1 MSSRRKSTTPCMV
14 PPRETVDSDQEME
27 DVTEAAE
34 SEEANGM
41 VATVS
46 SEACGMSEERGE
58 EADVRQVSDH
68 YMDLNMAEG
77 GYECKYCSFQTSELN
92 LFTMHVDT
100 EHPDVVINTS
110 YVCME
115 CDYHTK
121 SYDTLLTHNA
131 RLHPGEDNFTRTM
144 VKRNNETVFQQ
155 TVNDLTF
162 DGSFI
167 KVEDVEAEETSRKG
181 IALSKT
187 PIMRIKSRPDP
198 KKFAALHKMAADD
211 VIKVE
216 SDEDDENKEPPTLS
230 PAPMTPAAVTPRL
243 IPVSTAMQV
252 QALSQSIVVNSPN
265 VLQIKGSGGGGGAVL
280 PPGTLAQV
288 LSALQNQHNSAQ
300 TQTQLLI
307 PISSIPTYNTAMD
320 NNVLLVSAYN
330 RFPYPSVSEIMGLSS
345 QTKFSEEQIKVWF
358 SAQRLKHG
366 VSWTPEEVE
375 EARRKKFN
383 GTVQTVPQ
391 TITVIP
397 ANLAAATNGLQ
408 SIFQTCQI
416 VGQPG
421 LVLTQV
427 SGNGGTMP
435 VASPITLTVAG
446 VPGNQ
451 PKAAEPSTSESKT
464 EMSASSSGAL
474 LGLDGATK
482 PKKSKEQLA
491 ELKASYGRRQFA
503 TEAEI
508 SRLMQVTKL
517 SKRAIKKWFSDTR
530 YNQRNSKDHH
540 GVLLSESPSSRVA
553 SGGGRGGRNNSGSF
567 NDTSNNNNNATTT
580 TTTAATTTTATTTT
594 IVIDSSDDAS
604 ECSPTSANTPGS
616 SGSTSDP
623 RVKFRHAFPDF
634 TPQKFKE
641 KTPEQ
646 LLNLEASFQKSD
658 TPSDEELSR
667 LRAETKLTRREVDAW
682 FTERRKMSKDGDA
695 EGDGEKAKPTGAA
708 PSSSAQERQ
717 TTPPASRKTM
727 KKTPEQLH
735 ILKKA
740 FVRTQWPTGE
750 EYDQMAEES
759 GLPRTYIVNWFG
771 DTRYACKN
779 SNLKW
784 YYLYQSGKVDEALN
798 GGAKKKPRKRF
809 RGWSRR
815 TRRPYPCKRS
825 PQSVTAIK
833 VKSGKSFL
841 KDYYLK
847 HRALSE
853 KDLDDLVAKSS
864 MSYEQVRDWFS
875 ETGRRA
881 EEGKEPFSE
890 EEAEAEGEGED
901 EEEEEEEGE
910 EEEEEAAAGAEH
922 ADSEEEMEVK
932 EQGEEASDEDCNDM
946 VEEEEEEDAEE
957 EEEMVEKE
965 EEEEEMV
972 EKEEEEEEM
981 VEKEEEEVLE
991 KEEEEVVDKEEEDHE
1006 TIQED
1011 SQGVSQS
1018 QPQAEEQT

>member
-1 MSSRRKSTTPCMV
+1 MASRRKSTVPCMV
-14 PPRETVDSDQEME
+14 PPRDAIDSDQEME
-27 DVTEAAE
+27 DVADADGDPED
-34 SEEANGM
+34 SNGA
-41 VATVS
+41 ATVS
-46 SEACGMSEERGE
+46 SEERGE
-58 EADVRQVSDH
+58 EAAASEH
-68 YMDLNMAEG
+68 YLDINMAEG
-77 GYECKYCSFQTSELN
+77 GYECKYCSFQTSDLN

-100 EHPDVVINTS
+100 EHPDVVTNTS

-121 SYDTLLTHNA
+121 SYDTLLAHNA

-144 VKRNNETVFQQ
+144 VKRNNETIFQQ

-162 DGSFI
+162 DGSFV
-167 KVEDVEAEETSRKG
+167 KLEDDEAEETSRRG

-187 PIMRIKSRPDP
+187 PIMRIKSRPEP
-198 KKFAALHKMAADD
+198 KKFTAAHKMIVDD

-216 SDEDDENKEPPTLS
+216 SEDEDDENKEPPALS
-230 PAPMTPAAVTPRL
+230 PAPITPAAPRL
-243 IPVSTAMQV
+243 IPVSAPVQV
-252 QALSQSIVVNSPN
+252 QAVPQSIVVNSPN
-265 VLQIKGSGGGGGAVL
+265 VLQIKGGSGGSVL

-288 LSALQNQHNSAQ
+288 LSVLQNQQNN

-397 ANLAAATNGLQ
+397 ANIAAATNGLQ

-427 SGNGGTMP
+427 AGNGSTVP

-464 EMSASSSGAL
+464 ELSASSSL
-474 LGLDGATK
+474 SLDATAGK

-540 GVLLSESPSSRVA
+540 SLLLTDPASSRP
-553 SGGGRGGRNNSGSF
+553 SGGGRSGRNSSGSL
-567 NDTSNNNNNATTT
+567 NDVSDSSA
-580 TTTAATTTTATTTT
+580 TAAT

-604 ECSPTSANTPGS
+604 DSSPTSANMPGS
-616 SGSTSDP
+616 SSDP

-646 LLNLEASFQKSD
+646 LLVLEASFQKSD

-682 FTERRKMSKDGDA
+682 FTERRKMTLTPQGRDS
-695 EGDGEKAKPTGAA
+695 DGEGNAEAEKPA
-708 PSSSAQERQ
+708 PSSQEP
-717 TTPPASRKTM
+717 TPPAGRKVM

-735 ILKKA
+735 VLKKA
-740 FVRTQWPTGE
+740 FVRTQWPTPE

-798 GGAKKKPRKRF
+798 GGTKIQKKSRKRF

-815 TRRPYPCKRS
+815 TRRPNPCKRS
-825 PQSVTAIK
+825 PQEGASTIK
-833 VKSGKSFL
+833 VKSGKAFL

-853 KDLDDLVAKSS
+853 KDLDDLVTKSN
-864 MSYEQVRDWFS
+864 MSYEAVRDWFS
-875 ETGRRA
+875 ETARRV
-881 EEGKEPFSE
+881 EEGKEPFSDE
-890 EEAEAEGEGED
+890 EPEAEAEEV
-901 EEEEEEEGE
+901 EEEDE
-910 EEEEEAAAGAEH
+910 EEEEEAAAGAEEQV
-922 ADSEEEMEVK
+922 DSEGEMEVR
-932 EQGEEASDEDCNDM
+932 EH
-946 VEEEEEEDAEE
+946 EEDEE
-957 EEEMVEKE
+957 EKE
-965 EEEEEMV
+965 EDGEMIQ
-972 EKEEEEEEM
+972 KESEG
-981 VEKEEEEVLE
+981 
-991 KEEEEVVDKEEEDHE
+991 D
-1006 TIQED
+1006 
-1011 SQGVSQS
+1011 SQS
-1018 QPQAEEQT
+1018 QPEAEEQT

>member
-1 MSSRRKSTTPCMV
+1 MASRRKSTIPCMV
-14 PPRETVDSDQEME
+14 PPQDSIDSDQEME
-27 DVTEAAE
+27 DGMDTTDPED
-34 SEEANGM
+34 SNGL
-41 VATVS
+41 ATVS
-46 SEACGMSEERGE
+46 SEALALFEEQSE
-58 EADVRQVSDH
+58 DSDIEQYGVPDP
-68 YMDLNMAEG
+68 YMDINTEKG

-100 EHPDVVINTS
+100 EHPEVVINAS

-121 SYDTLLTHNA
+121 SYDTLQAHNA

-144 VKRNNETVFQQ
+144 VKRNNETIFQQ

-167 KVEDVEAEETSRKG
+167 KEEEEEVEETSRKA
-181 IALSKT
+181 IPLSKT
-187 PIMRIKSRPDP
+187 PIMRIKSRPEP
-198 KKFAALHKMAADD
+198 KKFTTAHKMTVNN

-216 SDEDDENKEPPTLS
+216 SDDEDDDNQEPPRLS
-230 PAPMTPAAVTPRL
+230 PAPTTPSTTRL
-243 IPVSTAMQV
+243 IPISTPVQV
-252 QALSQSIVVNSPN
+252 QTVPQNIVVNSPN
-265 VLQIKGSGGGGGAVL
+265 MLQIKGSSSGGGSVL

-288 LSALQNQHNSAQ
+288 LSALQTQQN

-330 RFPYPSVSEIMGLSS
+330 RFPYPSVSEIIGLSS

-397 ANLAAATNGLQ
+397 ANIGATTNRLQ

-427 SGNGGTMP
+427 AGNSSAVP
-435 VASPITLTVAG
+435 VASPITLAVAG

-451 PKAAEPSTSESKT
+451 PKAAEPSAPEPNT
-464 EMSASSSGAL
+464 EISGSSASSSL
-474 LGLDGATK
+474 SLDSAAAK

-491 ELKASYGRRQFA
+491 ELKASYSRRQFA
-503 TEAEI
+503 TEEEI

-540 GVLLSESPSSRVA
+540 SLLLSETSSSRAAV
-553 SGGGRGGRNNSGSF
+553 SGGRGGRSSSLSENI
-567 NDTSNNNNNATTT
+567 TSETP
-580 TTTAATTTTATTTT
+580 TANTTT

-604 ECSPTSANTPGS
+604 DASPISANAPSSLGS
-616 SGSTSDP
+616 PSDP

-646 LLNLEASFQKSD
+646 LHILEESFQKSD
-658 TPSDEELSR
+658 RPSDEELSR

-682 FTERRKMSKDGDA
+682 FTERRKAPSAAQSQDS
-695 EGDGEKAKPTGAA
+695 DGEGGLDKVTSPL
-708 PSSSAQERQ
+708 SFAQERQ
-717 TTPPASRKTM
+717 STPPVTRKIL

-740 FVRTQWPTGE
+740 FIRSQWPTPE

-759 GLPRTYIVNWFG
+759 GLPRTYVVNWFG

-798 GGAKKKPRKRF
+798 GGAKTQKKPRKRCH
-809 RGWSRR
+809 GWSRR
-815 TRRPYPCKRS
+815 SRRPSSSKRS
-825 PQSVTAIK
+825 PRGGGSVIK
-833 VKSGKSFL
+833 VKSGKVFL
-841 KDYYLK
+841 KEYYLK
-847 HRALSE
+847 HRELSE
-853 KDLDDLVAKSS
+853 RDLDDLVAKSN

-875 ETGRRA
+875 ETARRV
-881 EEGKEPFSE
+881 EEGKEPFSD
-890 EEAEAEGEGED
+890 EEAEEDNEEED
-901 EEEEEEEGE
+901 EEEEEEE
-910 EEEEEAAAGAEH
+910 ATTMTAELP
-922 ADSEEEMEVK
+922 DSGGEMEVR
-932 EQGEEASDEDCNDM
+932 EQGEVAPNDNC
-946 VEEEEEEDAEE
+946 VGE
-957 EEEMVEKE
+957 VKE
-965 EEEEEMV
+965 EEPD
-972 EKEEEEEEM
+972 
-981 VEKEEEEVLE
+981 EEVDDAMQ
-991 KEEEEVVDKEEEDHE
+991 EESED
-1006 TIQED
+1006 
-1011 SQGVSQS
+1011 GGQS

>member
-1 MSSRRKSTTPCMV
+1 MASRRKSTTPCMV

-27 DVTEAAE
+27 DIMDVAE
-34 SEEANGM
+34 PEDSNG
-41 VATVS
+41 VVSVS
-46 SEACGMSEERGE
+46 SEVCGLSEERGE
-58 EADVRQVSDH
+58 ESDVRQVSDH
-68 YMDLNMAEG
+68 YLDLNMAEG

-121 SYDTLLTHNA
+121 SYDTLLAHNA

-144 VKRNNETVFQQ
+144 VKRNNETIFQQ

-162 DGSFI
+162 DGSFV
-167 KVEDVEAEETSRKG
+167 KVEDDEVEETSRKG
-181 IALSKT
+181 IAFSKT
-187 PIMRIKSRPDP
+187 PIMRIKSRLEP
-198 KKFAALHKMAADD
+198 KKFAAAHKMAVDD
-211 VIKVE
+211 IIKVE
-216 SDEDDENKEPPTLS
+216 SDDEDDENKEPPTLS
-230 PAPMTPAAVTPRL
+230 PAPMTPAAVAPRL
-243 IPVSTAMQV
+243 IPVSTPVQV
-252 QALSQSIVVNSPN
+252 QAVPQSIVVNSPN
-265 VLQIKGSGGGGGAVL
+265 VLQIKGGSGGGAVL

-288 LSALQNQHNSAQ
+288 LSALQNQQNSAQ

-397 ANLAAATNGLQ
+397 ANIAAATNGLQ

-427 SGNGGTMP
+427 ASNGSTVP

-464 EMSASSSGAL
+464 EMSASSASTAL
-474 LGLDGATK
+474 SLDAAATK

-540 GVLLSESPSSRVA
+540 GVLLSETSSSRA
-553 SGGGRGGRNNSGSF
+553 AAPGGGRVGRNSSGSL
-567 NDTSNNNNNATTT
+567 NDSNNSDN
-580 TTTAATTTTATTTT
+580 TTT

-604 ECSPTSANTPGS
+604 DSSPTSANAPGS
-616 SGSTSDP
+616 SGTSSDP

-646 LLNLEASFQKSD
+646 LFILEASFQKSD

-682 FTERRKMSKDGDA
+682 FTERRKMPSAGQVKEGDV
-695 EGDGEKAKPTGAA
+695 EGDGEKVKPAA
-708 PSSSAQERQ
+708 VPSSSSQERQ
-717 TTPPASRKTM
+717 TTPPVGRKTM

-740 FVRTQWPTGE
+740 FVRTQWPTPE

-798 GGAKKKPRKRF
+798 GGAKSQKKSRKRF

-825 PQSVTAIK
+825 PQGDATAIK
-833 VKSGKSFL
+833 VKSGKAFL

-853 KDLDDLVAKSS
+853 KDLDDLVTKSS

-875 ETGRRA
+875 ETARRV
-881 EEGKEPFSE
+881 EEGKEPFSDE
-890 EEAEAEGEGED
+890 EAEGEEGEGEDED
-901 EEEEEEEGE
+901 EEEEEEEE
-910 EEEEEAAAGAEH
+910 VAAAATEH
-922 ADSEEEMEVK
+922 GDSEGEMEVK
-932 EQGEEASDEDCNDM
+932 EQGEEASDDESN
-946 VEEEEEEDAEE
+946 EEEEEE
-957 EEEMVEKE
+957 
-965 EEEEEMV
+965 
-972 EKEEEEEEM
+972 
-981 VEKEEEEVLE
+981 
-991 KEEEEVVDKEEEDHE
+991 
-1006 TIQED
+1006 
-1011 SQGVSQS
+1011 
-1018 QPQAEEQT
+1018 

>member
-1 MSSRRKSTTPCMV
+1 MASRRKSTTPCMV
-14 PPRETVDSDQEME
+14 PPLETVDSDQEME
-27 DVTEAAE
+27 DIADAAE
-34 SEEANGM
+34 PEDSNG

-46 SEACGMSEERGE
+46 SEVCDLSEERGE
-58 EADVRQVSDH
+58 EAGVRQVSDH
-68 YMDLNMAEG
+68 YLDLNMAEG

-100 EHPDVVINTS
+100 EHPDVVLNTS

-121 SYDTLLTHNA
+121 SYDTLLAHNA

-144 VKRNNETVFQQ
+144 VKRNNETIFQQ

-162 DGSFI
+162 DGSFV
-167 KVEDVEAEETSRKG
+167 KVEDDEAEDTSRKG

-198 KKFAALHKMAADD
+198 KKFAATHKMALDD

-216 SDEDDENKEPPTLS
+216 SDDEDDENKEPPTLS
-230 PAPMTPAAVTPRL
+230 PAPMTPAAVAPRL
-243 IPVSTAMQV
+243 IPVSTPVQV
-252 QALSQSIVVNSPN
+252 QAVPQSIVVNSPN
-265 VLQIKGSGGGGGAVL
+265 VLQIKGGSGGSAVL

-288 LSALQNQHNSAQ
+288 LSALQNQQNSSQ

-397 ANLAAATNGLQ
+397 ANIAAATNGLQ

-427 SGNGGTMP
+427 ASNGSTVP

-464 EMSASSSGAL
+464 EMSASSAGMAL
-474 LGLDGATK
+474 SLDTAAAK

-491 ELKASYGRRQFA
+491 ELKASYSRRQFA

-540 GVLLSESPSSRVA
+540 GVPLSESSSSRAAV
-553 SGGGRGGRNNSGSF
+553 SGGGRVGRNSSGTLNES
-567 NDTSNNNNNATTT
+567 NDN
-580 TTTAATTTTATTTT
+580 TTT

-604 ECSPTSANTPGS
+604 DSSPTSANVPGS

-646 LLNLEASFQKSD
+646 LLILEASFQKSD

-682 FTERRKMSKDGDA
+682 FTERRKMPSAAQLKDGDV
-695 EGDGEKAKPTGAA
+695 EGDAEKVKGAA
-708 PSSSAQERQ
+708 GPSSSAQERQ
-717 TTPPASRKTM
+717 TTPPVGRKTM
-727 KKTPEQLH
+727 KKTPQQLH

-740 FVRTQWPTGE
+740 FVRTQWPTPE

-798 GGAKKKPRKRF
+798 GGAKSQKKSRKRF

-815 TRRPYPCKRS
+815 TRQPYPCKRS
-825 PQSVTAIK
+825 PQGGATAIK
-833 VKSGKSFL
+833 VKSGKAFL
-841 KDYYLK
+841 KDYYL
-847 HRALSE
+847 RYRGLSE
-853 KDLDDLVAKSS
+853 KDLDDLVTKSS

-875 ETGRRA
+875 ETARRV
-881 EEGKEPFSE
+881 EEGKEPFSDE
-890 EEAEAEGEGED
+890 EVEGEDGEGEDED
-901 EEEEEEEGE
+901 EEEEEE
-910 EEEEEAAAGAEH
+910 ATAEH
-922 ADSEEEMEVK
+922 GDSEGEMEVK
-932 EQGEEASDEDCNDM
+932 EQGEEASDDDCHEEVEDR
-946 VEEEEEEDAEE
+946 EEDT
-957 EEEMVEKE
+957 
-965 EEEEEMV
+965 
-972 EKEEEEEEM
+972 
-981 VEKEEEEVLE
+981 
-991 KEEEEVVDKEEEDHE
+991 EEVVDDE
-1006 TIQED
+1006 TIQEE
-1011 SQGVSQS
+1011 SEGVSQS

>member
-1 MSSRRKSTTPCMV
+1 MASRRKSTTPCMV
-14 PPRETVDSDQEME
+14 PPRDAADSDQDM
-27 DVTEAAE
+27 DDAAEAAA
-34 SEEANGM
+34 EAEPSNG
-41 VATVS
+41 VASAS
-46 SEACGMSEERGE
+46 SEVRCPPEDWGE
-58 EADVRQVSDH
+58 DADGKAAPDH
-68 YMDLNMAEG
+68 YLDLNTAEG
-77 GYECKYCSFQTSELN
+77 GYECKYCSFQTTELN

-100 EHPDVVINTS
+100 EHPDVVLNTS

-121 SYDTLLTHNA
+121 SYDTLLAHNA

-144 VKRNNETVFQQ
+144 VKRNNETIFQQ

-162 DGSFI
+162 DGSFV
-167 KVEDVEAEETSRKG
+167 KMEDEEAEDVTRKG

-187 PIMRIKSRPDP
+187 PIMKIKSRHEP
-198 KKFAALHKMAADD
+198 KKFATAHRMLVDD

-216 SDEDDENKEPPTLS
+216 SDDDEDNDEDDDDDAEPPTLS
-230 PAPMTPAAVTPRL
+230 PAPMMPATAVTPRL
-243 IPVSTAMQV
+243 IPVSAPLHV
-252 QALSQSIVVNSPN
+252 QAVPQSIVVNSPN
-265 VLQIKGSGGGGGAVL
+265 VLQIKGGSGGGGGVL

-288 LSALQNQHNSAQ
+288 LSALQNQNSGQ
-300 TQTQLLI
+300 SQTQLLI
-307 PISSIPTYNTAMD
+307 PISSIPTYNSAMD

-397 ANLAAATNGLQ
+397 ANIAAATNGLQ

-427 SGNGGTMP
+427 AGNGGTVP

-451 PKAAEPSTSESKT
+451 PKAAEPSASESKT
-464 EMSASSSGAL
+464 EMSSSSSGTTL
-474 LGLDGATK
+474 TLDASSAK

-491 ELKASYGRRQFA
+491 ELKASYSRRQFA

-540 GVLLSESPSSRVA
+540 SLPLGDGSSGRAPAPPA
-553 SGGGRGGRNNSGSF
+553 SGRGGRHSSGNL
-567 NDTSNNNNNATTT
+567 NDSNNNNDNNP
-580 TTTAATTTTATTTT
+580 T

-604 ECSPTSANTPGS
+604 DSSPTSANAPGS
-616 SGSTSDP
+616 SVSSDL

-634 TPQKFKE
+634 TLQKFKE

-646 LLNLEASFQKSD
+646 LLVLEASFQKSD

-667 LRAETKLTRREVDAW
+667 LRTETKLTRREVDAW
-682 FTERRKMSKDGDA
+682 FTERRKMPCSSSQAKESDVKVKTDGM
-695 EGDGEKAKPTGAA
+695 KAKAA
-708 PSSSAQERQ
+708 VTPSSSSQERQ
-717 TTPPASRKTM
+717 STPPAARKIL

-735 ILKKA
+735 FLKKA
-740 FVRTQWPTGE
+740 FVRSQWPTSE
-750 EYDQMAEES
+750 EYDQMADET
-759 GLPRTYIVNWFG
+759 GLPRPYIVNWFG

-798 GGAKKKPRKRF
+798 GGAKVQKKPRKRF
-809 RGWSRR
+809 RGWSKRS
-815 TRRPYPCKRS
+815 RRPCPSKRS
-825 PQSVTAIK
+825 PQEGATAIK

-841 KDYYLK
+841 KEYYLR

-853 KDLDDLVAKSS
+853 KDLDELVTKSN

-875 ETGRRA
+875 EVGRKT
-881 EEGKEPFSE
+881 EEGREPFS
-890 EEAEAEGEGED
+890 D
-901 EEEEEEEGE
+901 EEEEEEAEEDDEDEEAEVAGAEVAAAVE
-910 EEEEEAAAGAEH
+910 EEEEEAEL
-922 ADSEEEMEVK
+922 ADSDTEMEVK
-932 EQGEEASDEDCNDM
+932 EQGEEGTDEDCN
-946 VEEEEEEDAEE
+946 EEEEEEE
-957 EEEMVEKE
+957 
-965 EEEEEMV
+965 
-972 EKEEEEEEM
+972 
-981 VEKEEEEVLE
+981 
-991 KEEEEVVDKEEEDHE
+991 E
-1006 TIQED
+1006 TI
-1011 SQGVSQS
+1011 SQS

>member
-1 MSSRRKSTTPCMV
+1 MASRRKSTTPCMV
-14 PPRETVDSDQEME
+14 PPRAAVDSDQEME
-27 DVTEAAE
+27 DAADAAE
-34 SEEANGM
+34 PEEGDGAEEPEEA
-41 VATVS
+41 
-46 SEACGMSEERGE
+46 RP
-58 EADVRQVSDH
+58 DH
-68 YMDLNMAEG
+68 CLEPGAAEG
-77 GYECKYCSFQTSELN
+77 GYECKYCSFRTSELN
-92 LFTMHVDT
+92 LFTVHVDT
-100 EHPDVVINTS
+100 EHPDVVTNTS

-121 SYDTLLTHNA
+121 SYDTLLAHNA

-144 VKRNNETVFQQ
+144 VKRHNETVFQQ

-162 DGSFI
+162 DGGFV
-167 KVEDVEAEETSRKG
+167 KVEAEEEAEETSRNS

-187 PIMRIKSRPDP
+187 PIMRIRSRPEH
-198 KKFAALHKMAADD
+198 KKFAALHRMAVDD

-216 SDEDDENKEPPTLS
+216 SGEEGEEEPPALS
-230 PAPMTPAAVTPRL
+230 PAPAAAPPRL
-243 IPVSTAMQV
+243 IPVSAPLQV
-252 QALSQSIVVNSPN
+252 HAVPQSIVVNSSN
-265 VLQIKGSGGGGGAVL
+265 MLQFRGGSGGGGGAVL

-288 LSALQNQHNSAQ
+288 LSALQNQQNCS
-300 TQTQLLI
+300 QTQLLI

-397 ANLAAATNGLQ
+397 ANIAAAANGLQ

-427 SGNGGTMP
+427 AGSGSAVP
-435 VASPITLTVAG
+435 VPSPITLTVAG

-451 PKAAEPSTSESKT
+451 PKAAEPAATESKT
-464 EMSASSSGAL
+464 EMSGGAAAA
-474 LGLDGATK
+474 LDAAAAK

-508 SRLMQVTKL
+508 SRLMQVTRL

-540 GVLLSESPSSRVA
+540 GAPLGEATPGRAL
-553 SGGGRGGRNNSGSF
+553 GGGRGGAGRNSGGL
-567 NDTSNNNNNATTT
+567 NDSDNNNNNNHAPG
-580 TTTAATTTTATTTT
+580 AASTT

-604 ECSPTSANTPGS
+604 DCSPMSGAAPSASN
-616 SGSTSDP
+616 P

-646 LLNLEASFQKSD
+646 LLVLEASFQKSD
-658 TPSDEELSR
+658 TPPDEELSR
-667 LRAETKLTRREVDAW
+667 LRGATKLTRREVDAW
-682 FTERRKMSKDGDA
+682 FTERRKMPSKEEEEEDEEEEEA
-695 EGDGEKAKPTGAA
+695 
-708 PSSSAQERQ
+708 SSSAR
-717 TTPPASRKTM
+717 TPSGRKVV

-740 FVRTQWPTGE
+740 FVRSQWPTSE
-750 EYDQMAEES
+750 EYDQMAEDS
-759 GLPRTYIVNWFG
+759 GLPRIYIVNWFG

-798 GGAKKKPRKRF
+798 GGLKTPKKSRKRF

-825 PQSVTAIK
+825 PQGGGATAIK

-841 KDYYLK
+841 KDYFLK
-847 HRALSE
+847 HRGLSE
-853 KDLDDLVAKSS
+853 RDLDDLVTKSS
-864 MSYEQVRDWFS
+864 MSYEQHHRYRGDHACQCFPAGGSGSKDGRQRLRREVTARVPTRLRSSEMMMMGLRRWFL
-875 ETGRRA
+875 
-881 EEGKEPFSE
+881 P
-890 EEAEAEGEGED
+890 
-901 EEEEEEEGE
+901 
-910 EEEEEAAAGAEH
+910 AG
-922 ADSEEEMEVK
+922 
-932 EQGEEASDEDCNDM
+932 G
-946 VEEEEEEDAEE
+946 
-957 EEEMVEKE
+957 
-965 EEEEEMV
+965 
-972 EKEEEEEEM
+972 
-981 VEKEEEEVLE
+981 L
-991 KEEEEVVDKEEEDHE
+991 
-1006 TIQED
+1006 
-1011 SQGVSQS
+1011 
-1018 QPQAEEQT
+1018 

>member
-1 MSSRRKSTTPCMV
+1 MASRRKSTTPCMV

-27 DVTEAAE
+27 DVTSTAE
-34 SEEANGM
+34 QENSNG

-46 SEACGMSEERGE
+46 SEVSGVPEERGE
-58 EADVRQVSDH
+58 EADVRPVSDP
-68 YMDLNMAEG
+68 YLDLNMAEG

-100 EHPDVVINTS
+100 EHPDVILNTS

-121 SYDTLLTHNA
+121 SYDTLLAHNA

-144 VKRNNETVFQQ
+144 VKRNNETIFQQ

-167 KVEDVEAEETSRKG
+167 KVEDEEVEETSRKG
-181 IALSKT
+181 IAFSKT
-187 PIMRIKSRPDP
+187 PIMRIKSRSEP
-198 KKFAALHKMAADD
+198 KKFSAVHKLAAND

-216 SDEDDENKEPPTLS
+216 SDDEDDENKEPPTLS
-230 PAPMTPAAVTPRL
+230 PAPMIPANIPPRL
-243 IPVSTAMQV
+243 IPVSAPVQV
-252 QALSQSIVVNSPN
+252 QAVPQSIMVNSPN
-265 VLQIKGSGGGGGAVL
+265 MLQIKGSSSSGAVL

-288 LSALQNQHNSAQ
+288 LSALQNQQSSTQA
-300 TQTQLLI
+300 QTQLLI

-397 ANLAAATNGLQ
+397 ANIAAATNGLQ

-416 VGQPG
+416 VAQPG

-427 SGNGGTMP
+427 AGNGSTVP

-464 EMSASSSGAL
+464 EVSASSASTSL
-474 LGLDGATK
+474 SLDTAATK

-491 ELKASYGRRQFA
+491 ELKASYSRRQFA

-540 GVLLSESPSSRVA
+540 SVLLSSEAPSSRPA
-553 SGGGRGGRNNSGSF
+553 TSGGGKGAKS
-567 NDTSNNNNNATTT
+567 TSLNESSNYTDS
-580 TTTAATTTTATTTT
+580 TTT

-604 ECSPTSANTPGS
+604 DSSPTSANASGS
-616 SGSTSDP
+616 SGSPSDP

-646 LLNLEASFQKSD
+646 LLVLEASYQKSD
-658 TPSDEELSR
+658 MPSDEELSR

-682 FTERRKMSKDGDA
+682 FTERRKLPSAPQPKDEDIELDA
-695 EGDGEKAKPTGAA
+695 DKVKAVAA
-708 PSSSAQERQ
+708 PLSSAQERQ
-717 TTPPASRKTM
+717 TTPPVSRKTT

-740 FVRTQWPTGE
+740 FVRTQWPTPE

-798 GGAKKKPRKRF
+798 GGAKSQKKSRKRF

-825 PQSVTAIK
+825 PQEGATAIK
-833 VKSGKSFL
+833 VKSGKEFL

-847 HRALSE
+847 HRSLSE
-853 KDLDDLVAKSS
+853 KDLDDLVTKSS

-875 ETGRRA
+875 ETAKRV
-881 EEGKEPFSE
+881 EQGKEPFSD
-890 EEAEAEGEGED
+890 EAEGE
-901 EEEEEEEGE
+901 EGE
-910 EEEEEAAAGAEH
+910 EDEEEAAAEQ
-922 ADSEEEMEVK
+922 ADSEGDMEVK
-932 EQGEEASDEDCNDM
+932 EQGEEASDDDCSEGEEEE
-946 VEEEEEEDAEE
+946 EEEEEED
-957 EEEMVEKE
+957 
-965 EEEEEMV
+965 
-972 EKEEEEEEM
+972 
-981 VEKEEEEVLE
+981 
-991 KEEEEVVDKEEEDHE
+991 D
-1006 TIQED
+1006 TIQEE
-1011 SQGVSQS
+1011 SEVASQS

>member
-1 MSSRRKSTTPCMV
+1 MASRRKSTIPCMV
-14 PPRETVDSDQEME
+14 PPQDPIDSNQEAEDVM
-27 DVTEAAE
+27 DVTEPEDGNDAAALYAE
-34 SEEANGM
+34 APALTEEPAEDAGPDAYLDSN
-41 VATVS
+41 A
-46 SEACGMSEERGE
+46 
-58 EADVRQVSDH
+58 
-68 YMDLNMAEG
+68 AEG

-100 EHPDVVINTS
+100 EHPDVVINAS
-110 YVCME
+110 YVCVE

-121 SYDTLLTHNA
+121 SYDTLQAHNA

-144 VKRNNETVFQQ
+144 VKRNNETVFEQ

-162 DGSFI
+162 DGSFV
-167 KVEDVEAEETSRKG
+167 KVEDDEAEDVSRKA
-181 IALSKT
+181 IPLSKT
-187 PIMRIKSRPDP
+187 PIMRIRSRAEP
-198 KKFAALHKMAADD
+198 KKFAPAHKPSVDD

-216 SDEDDENKEPPTLS
+216 SDDEYDEGQEPPALS
-230 PAPMTPAAVTPRL
+230 PPPPAASTQRL
-243 IPVSTAMQV
+243 IPVSAPLQV
-252 QALSQSIVVNSPN
+252 QAIPQSIVVNSSN
-265 VLQIKGSGGGGGAVL
+265 MLQIKGGSSGGGAVL

-288 LSALQNQHNSAQ
+288 LSALQTQQSP
-300 TQTQLLI
+300 QTQLLI
-307 PISSIPTYNTAMD
+307 PISSIPTYNSAMD

-330 RFPYPSVSEIMGLSS
+330 RFPYPSVSEIIGLSA

-397 ANLAAATNGLQ
+397 ANIGAATNGLQ

-427 SGNGGTMP
+427 AGGGGAVP

-446 VPGNQ
+446 VPSNQ
-451 PKAAEPSTSESKT
+451 PKAAEASAPDSNAEVSAASASTSLS
-464 EMSASSSGAL
+464 
-474 LGLDGATK
+474 LDAGATK

-503 TEAEI
+503 TEEEI
-508 SRLMQVTKL
+508 SRLMEVTKL

-530 YNQRNSKDHH
+530 YNQRNSRDHH
-540 GVLLSESPSSRVA
+540 SLLLSETSSGRAAFSGAGRAGRSSSA
-553 SGGGRGGRNNSGSF
+553 SFPENISGESLPELSGAAAAS
-567 NDTSNNNNNATTT
+567 TAL
-580 TTTAATTTTATTTT
+580 TAAT

-604 ECSPTSANTPGS
+604 DSSPTTASAPSS
-616 SGSTSDP
+616 SGLSSDP

-641 KTPEQ
+641 KTTEQ
-646 LLNLEASFQKSD
+646 LHVLEASFQKAD
-658 TPSDEELSR
+658 MPSDEELSR

-682 FTERRKMSKDGDA
+682 FTERRKTSSAALKDS
-695 EGDGEKAKPTGAA
+695 DGEMEDKAKAA
-708 PSSSAQERQ
+708 AASAACLEGQ
-717 TTPPASRKTM
+717 TPPHVGRKIL

-740 FVRTQWPTGE
+740 FVRSQWPTSE
-750 EYDQMAEES
+750 EYDQMSEET

-771 DTRYACKN
+771 DTRYSCKN

-798 GGAKKKPRKRF
+798 GGGKSQKKPRKRS
-809 RGWSRR
+809 RGWTRR
-815 TRRPYPCKRS
+815 TRRPYPSKRS
-825 PQSVTAIK
+825 PQGAAGVIK
-833 VKSGKSFL
+833 VKSGKAFL

-847 HRALSE
+847 HKALSE
-853 KDLDDLVAKSS
+853 KDLDDLVTKSK

-875 ETGRRA
+875 ETARKA
-881 EEGKEPFSE
+881 EEGKEPFSND
-890 EEAEAEGEGED
+890 EAEEDDDEEGEGEEED
-901 EEEEEEEGE
+901 EVTTAECRDSEGDMEAEEQGEAASSDDYIREEKDPGE
-910 EEEEEAAAGAEH
+910 EEE
-922 ADSEEEMEVK
+922 
-932 EQGEEASDEDCNDM
+932 
-946 VEEEEEEDAEE
+946 EEEEEEDA
-957 EEEMVEKE
+957 V
-965 EEEEEMV
+965 
-972 EKEEEEEEM
+972 
-981 VEKEEEEVLE
+981 
-991 KEEEEVVDKEEEDHE
+991 EEDSE
-1006 TIQED
+1006 
-1011 SQGVSQS
+1011 GVSHS
-1018 QPQAEEQT
+1018 QPQTEEQT

>member
-1 MSSRRKSTTPCMV
+1 
-14 PPRETVDSDQEME
+14 ME
-27 DVTEAAE
+27 DVADVADAAE
-34 SEEANGM
+34 DSNGVVV
-41 VATVS
+41 VATAPVEDCVLS
-46 SEACGMSEERGE
+46 ERGDE
-58 EADVRQVSDH
+58 GVSDL
-68 YMDLNMAEG
+68 YLDSNTAEG

-92 LFTMHVDT
+92 LFTMHVDA
-100 EHPDVVINTS
+100 EHPDVVTNTS

-121 SYDTLLTHNA
+121 SYDTLLAHNA

-162 DGSFI
+162 DGSFV
-167 KVEDVEAEETSRKG
+167 KVEDDEADETSRKG

-187 PIMRIKSRPDP
+187 PIMRIKSRPEP
-198 KKFAALHKMAADD
+198 KKFTAAHKMVLDD
-211 VIKVE
+211 IIKVE
-216 SDEDDENKEPPTLS
+216 SEEDDENKDPPTLS
-230 PAPMTPAAVTPRL
+230 PAPPAAFVTPRL
-243 IPVSTAMQV
+243 IPVSAPLQV
-252 QALSQSIVVNSPN
+252 QAVPQSIVVNSPN
-265 VLQIKGSGGGGGAVL
+265 VLQIKGGSGGGGML

-288 LSALQNQHNSAQ
+288 LSALQQQHNSAQ

-307 PISSIPTYNTAMD
+307 PISSIPTYNTNMD
-320 NNVLLVSAYN
+320 SNVLLVSAYN

-397 ANLAAATNGLQ
+397 ANIAANGLQ

-427 SGNGGTMP
+427 AGNGSTVP

-464 EMSASSSGAL
+464 ELSAGVP
-474 LGLDGATK
+474 LGLDAASSK

-491 ELKASYGRRQFA
+491 ELKCSYGRRQFA

-508 SRLMQVTKL
+508 SRLMHVTKL

-540 GVLLSESPSSRVA
+540 SILLSDITSSRPVA
-553 SGGGRGGRNNSGSF
+553 SGGRAARNSIGSL
-567 NDTSNNNNNATTT
+567 NDSNHSNN
-580 TTTAATTTTATTTT
+580 TAT

-604 ECSPTSANTPGS
+604 DSSPTSATTPGS
-616 SGSTSDP
+616 SGTPRDP

-634 TPQKFKE
+634 TPQRFKE
-641 KTPEQ
+641 KTAEQ
-646 LLNLEASFQKSD
+646 LLVLDASFQKSD

-682 FTERRKMSKDGDA
+682 FTERRKMPSSSKDEDVVGD
-695 EGDGEKAKPTGAA
+695 DEKAK
-708 PSSSAQERQ
+708 PSSSAQEA
-717 TTPPASRKTM
+717 TSLGRKAL

-740 FVRTQWPTGE
+740 FVRSQWPTSE
-750 EYDQMAEES
+750 EYDQMAEDS
-759 GLPRTYIVNWFG
+759 GLPRTYVVNWFG

-784 YYLYQSGKVDEALN
+784 YYLYQSGKADEALN
-798 GGAKKKPRKRF
+798 GSTKKKSRKRF

-825 PQSVTAIK
+825 PQEGANAIK
-833 VKSGKSFL
+833 VKSGKTFL

-847 HRALSE
+847 HRVLSE
-853 KDLDDLVAKSS
+853 KDLDDLVTKSS

-875 ETGRRA
+875 ETRDR
-881 EEGKEPFSE
+881 KS
-890 EEAEAEGEGED
+890 
-901 EEEEEEEGE
+901 
-910 EEEEEAAAGAEH
+910 
-922 ADSEEEMEVK
+922 
-932 EQGEEASDEDCNDM
+932 
-946 VEEEEEEDAEE
+946 
-957 EEEMVEKE
+957 
-965 EEEEEMV
+965 
-972 EKEEEEEEM
+972 
-981 VEKEEEEVLE
+981 
-991 KEEEEVVDKEEEDHE
+991 VV
-1006 TIQED
+1006 
-1011 SQGVSQS
+1011 
-1018 QPQAEEQT
+1018 

>member
-1 MSSRRKSTTPCMV
+1 MASRRKSTTPCMV
-14 PPRETVDSDQEME
+14 PPRAAVDSDQEME
-27 DVTEAAE
+27 DAADAAE
-34 SEEANGM
+34 PEEGDGAEEPEEA
-41 VATVS
+41 
-46 SEACGMSEERGE
+46 RP
-58 EADVRQVSDH
+58 DH
-68 YMDLNMAEG
+68 CLEPGAAEG
-77 GYECKYCSFQTSELN
+77 GYECKYCSFRTSELN
-92 LFTMHVDT
+92 LFTVHVDT
-100 EHPDVVINTS
+100 EHPDVVTNTS

-121 SYDTLLTHNA
+121 SYDTLLAHNA

-144 VKRNNETVFQQ
+144 VKRHNETVFQQ

-162 DGSFI
+162 DGGFV
-167 KVEDVEAEETSRKG
+167 KVEAEEEAEETSRNS

-187 PIMRIKSRPDP
+187 PIMRIRSRPEH
-198 KKFAALHKMAADD
+198 KKFAALHRMAVDD

-216 SDEDDENKEPPTLS
+216 SGEEGEEEPPAL
-230 PAPMTPAAVTPRL
+230 L
-243 IPVSTAMQV
+243 IPVSAPLQV
-252 QALSQSIVVNSPN
+252 HAVPQSIVVNSSN
-265 VLQIKGSGGGGGAVL
+265 MLQFRVL

-288 LSALQNQHNSAQ
+288 LSALQNQQNCS
-300 TQTQLLI
+300 QTQLLI

-397 ANLAAATNGLQ
+397 ANIAAAANGLQ

-427 SGNGGTMP
+427 AGSGSAVP
-435 VASPITLTVAG
+435 VPSPITLTVAG

-451 PKAAEPSTSESKT
+451 PKAAEPAATESKT
-464 EMSASSSGAL
+464 EMSGGAAAA
-474 LGLDGATK
+474 LDAAAAK

-508 SRLMQVTKL
+508 SRLMQVTRL

-540 GVLLSESPSSRVA
+540 GAPLGEATHAPGAA
-553 SGGGRGGRNNSGSF
+553 S
-567 NDTSNNNNNATTT
+567 
-580 TTTAATTTTATTTT
+580 TT

-604 ECSPTSANTPGS
+604 DCSPMSGAAPSASN
-616 SGSTSDP
+616 P

-646 LLNLEASFQKSD
+646 LLVLEASFQKSD
-658 TPSDEELSR
+658 TPPDEELSR
-667 LRAETKLTRREVDAW
+667 LRGATKLTRREVDAW
-682 FTERRKMSKDGDA
+682 FTERRKMPSA
-695 EGDGEKAKPTGAA
+695 
-708 PSSSAQERQ
+708 SSSAR
-717 TTPPASRKTM
+717 TPSGRKVV

-740 FVRTQWPTGE
+740 FVRSQWPTSE
-750 EYDQMAEES
+750 EYDQMAEDS
-759 GLPRTYIVNWFG
+759 GLPRIYIVNWFG

-784 YYLYQSGKVDEALN
+784 YYLYQSGKVLQ
-798 GGAKKKPRKRF
+798 PLQL
-809 RGWSRR
+809 
-815 TRRPYPCKRS
+815 T
-825 PQSVTAIK
+825 

-841 KDYYLK
+841 KDYFLK
-847 HRALSE
+847 HRGLSE
-853 KDLDDLVAKSS
+853 RDLDDLVTKSS

-875 ETGRRA
+875 QT
-881 EEGKEPFSE
+881 
-890 EEAEAEGEGED
+890 
-901 EEEEEEEGE
+901 
-910 EEEEEAAAGAEH
+910 AG
-922 ADSEEEMEVK
+922 
-932 EQGEEASDEDCNDM
+932 
-946 VEEEEEEDAEE
+946 
-957 EEEMVEKE
+957 
-965 EEEEEMV
+965 
-972 EKEEEEEEM
+972 
-981 VEKEEEEVLE
+981 
-991 KEEEEVVDKEEEDHE
+991 
-1006 TIQED
+1006 
-1011 SQGVSQS
+1011 
-1018 QPQAEEQT
+1018 

>member
-1 MSSRRKSTTPCMV
+1 MASKRKSTTPCMV
-14 PPRETVDSDQEME
+14 PPREAVDSDQEME
-27 DVTEAAE
+27 DAADGAEPEDSNGVTGL
-34 SEEANGM
+34 S
-41 VATVS
+41 S
-46 SEACGMSEERGE
+46 SEHPGLMEERGE
-58 EADVRQVSDH
+58 EVPDPYLDS
-68 YMDLNMAEG
+68 NMAEG
-77 GYECKYCSFQTSELN
+77 GYECKYCSFQTTELN

-100 EHPDVVINTS
+100 EHPDVVLNTS

-121 SYDTLLTHNA
+121 SYDTLLAHNA

-144 VKRNNETVFQQ
+144 VKRNNETIFQQ

-162 DGSFI
+162 DGSFV
-167 KVEDVEAEETSRKG
+167 KVEDEEAEETSRRG

-187 PIMRIKSRPDP
+187 PIMRIKSRPEP
-198 KKFAALHKMAADD
+198 KKFIAASHKMAAAD

-216 SDEDDENKEPPTLS
+216 SDDEDDENREPPALS
-230 PAPMTPAAVTPRL
+230 PAPPVVAGLAPRL
-243 IPVSTAMQV
+243 VPASAPLQV
-252 QALSQSIVVNSPN
+252 HAVPQSIVVNSPN
-265 VLQIKGSGGGGGAVL
+265 VVQIKGGGAGGVL
-280 PPGTLAQV
+280 PPAALAQV
-288 LSALQNQHNSAQ
+288 LTALQNQQGGAPA
-300 TQTQLLI
+300 QTQLLI

-427 SGNGGTMP
+427 AGNGSAVP

-464 EMSASSSGAL
+464 ELSAGAALGLDASSS
-474 LGLDGATK
+474 K

-508 SRLMQVTKL
+508 SRLMQVTRL

-530 YNQRNSKDHH
+530 YNQRNSRDHH
-540 GVLLSESPSSRVA
+540 GVQLVDAPVGRA
-553 SGGGRGGRNNSGSF
+553 PGGGRGGRAAAVGLHDGGVGDGSV
-567 NDTSNNNNNATTT
+567 
-580 TTTAATTTTATTTT
+580 AAATT

-604 ECSPTSANTPGS
+604 DSSPTSGSAPGS
-616 SGSTSDP
+616 

-646 LLNLEASFQKSD
+646 LLVLEASFQKSD

-682 FTERRKMSKDGDA
+682 FTERRKTPAAKDEDA
-695 EGDGEKAKPTGAA
+695 EGDGDRAR

-717 TTPPASRKTM
+717 ATPPAGRKAL

-740 FVRTQWPTGE
+740 FVHSQWPTAE
-750 EYDQMAEES
+750 EYDRMAEDS
-759 GLPRTYIVNWFG
+759 GLPRPYIVNWFG

-784 YYLYQSGKVDEALN
+784 YYLYQSGKVEEALN
-798 GGAKKKPRKRF
+798 GGGKTHKKSRKRF

-815 TRRPYPCKRS
+815 TRRPYPCKRL
-825 PQSVTAIK
+825 PQGGAAAIK
-833 VKSGKSFL
+833 VKSGQAFL

-847 HRALSE
+847 HGALSE
-853 KDLDDLVAKSS
+853 QDLDDLVSRSS
-864 MSYEQVRDWFS
+864 MSYQQVRDWF
-875 ETGRRA
+875 TAAARRV
-881 EEGKEPFSE
+881 EEGRQ
-890 EEAEAEGEGED
+890 
-901 EEEEEEEGE
+901 
-910 EEEEEAAAGAEH
+910 
-922 ADSEEEMEVK
+922 
-932 EQGEEASDEDCNDM
+932 QGC
-946 VEEEEEEDAEE
+946 
-957 EEEMVEKE
+957 
-965 EEEEEMV
+965 
-972 EKEEEEEEM
+972 
-981 VEKEEEEVLE
+981 LL
-991 KEEEEVVDKEEEDHE
+991 
-1006 TIQED
+1006 
-1011 SQGVSQS
+1011 
-1018 QPQAEEQT
+1018 

>member
-1 MSSRRKSTTPCMV
+1 MASRRKSTIPCMV
-14 PPRETVDSDQEME
+14 PPREATVDSDQEME
-27 DVTEAAE
+27 DITYPAE
-34 SEEANGM
+34 PEDSNG
-41 VATVS
+41 VGAVS
-46 SEACGMSEERGE
+46 SEFQGLSEEQGE
-58 EADVRQVSDH
+58 DVGPVSDH
-68 YMDLNMAEG
+68 YLDLNTAEG

-100 EHPDVVINTS
+100 EHPDIVINTS

-121 SYDTLLTHNA
+121 SYDTLLAHNA

-162 DGSFI
+162 DGSFV
-167 KVEDVEAEETSRKG
+167 KVEDDEGEETSRKS

-187 PIMRIKSRPDP
+187 PIMRIKSRPEP
-198 KKFAALHKMAADD
+198 KKFAALHKMSVDD

-216 SDEDDENKEPPTLS
+216 SDDEDDENKEPPTLS
-230 PAPMTPAAVTPRL
+230 PAPMTPAAPRL

-252 QALSQSIVVNSPN
+252 HAIPQSIMVNSSN
-265 VLQIKGSGGGGGAVL
+265 VLQFKGGSGGGAVL

-288 LSALQNQHNSAQ
+288 LSALQNQQNCNQ

-383 GTVQTVPQ
+383 GTVQTVSQ
-391 TITVIP
+391 TITVNI
-397 ANLAAATNGLQ
+397 AAATNGLQ

-427 SGNGGTMP
+427 TSSGGTVP
-435 VASPITLTVAG
+435 VSSPITLTVAG
-446 VPGNQ
+446 LPGNQ

-464 EMSASSSGAL
+464 EMLASAAL
-474 LGLDGATK
+474 SFDGGATK

-540 GVLLSESPSSRVA
+540 GVLLSETPPTKA
-553 SGGGRGGRNNSGSF
+553 PGGGRGGRSSSSGSL
-567 NDTSNNNNNATTT
+567 NDSHNSDN
-580 TTTAATTTTATTTT
+580 TTT

-604 ECSPTSANTPGS
+604 ECSPISANAP
-616 SGSTSDP
+616 SGPTRDP

-646 LLNLEASFQKSD
+646 LLILEASFQKLD

-667 LRAETKLTRREVDAW
+667 LRTVTKLTRREVDAW
-682 FTERRKMSKDGDA
+682 FTERRKMPSKDEDDDDDDD
-695 EGDGEKAKPTGAA
+695 ERDDEKVKSSVA
-708 PSSSAQERQ
+708 SSS
-717 TTPPASRKTM
+717 SRKTM

-740 FVRTQWPTGE
+740 FVRTQWPTSE
-750 EYDQMAEES
+750 EYDEMAEES

-784 YYLYQSGKVDEALN
+784 YYLYQSGKVKN
-798 GGAKKKPRKRF
+798 
-809 RGWSRR
+809 R
-815 TRRPYPCKRS
+815 TYFS
-825 PQSVTAIK
+825 AVELL
-833 VKSGKSFL
+833 SG
-841 KDYYLK
+841 
-847 HRALSE
+847 E
-853 KDLDDLVAKSS
+853 
-864 MSYEQVRDWFS
+864 
-875 ETGRRA
+875 
-881 EEGKEPFSE
+881 
-890 EEAEAEGEGED
+890 
-901 EEEEEEEGE
+901 
-910 EEEEEAAAGAEH
+910 
-922 ADSEEEMEVK
+922 
-932 EQGEEASDEDCNDM
+932 
-946 VEEEEEEDAEE
+946 
-957 EEEMVEKE
+957 
-965 EEEEEMV
+965 
-972 EKEEEEEEM
+972 
-981 VEKEEEEVLE
+981 
-991 KEEEEVVDKEEEDHE
+991 
-1006 TIQED
+1006 
-1011 SQGVSQS
+1011 QS
-1018 QPQAEEQT
+1018 Q

>member
-1 MSSRRKSTTPCMV
+1 MASRRKSTTPCMV
-14 PPRETVDSDQEME
+14 PREPLDSDQEME
-27 DVTEAAE
+27 DMTGAAE
-34 SEEANGM
+34 PEDSNG
-41 VATVS
+41 VATAS
-46 SEACGMSEERGE
+46 SETLEERGE
-58 EADVRQVSDH
+58 EADDRRDVASEA
-68 YMDLNMAEG
+68 YLDLNTAEG

-92 LFTMHVDT
+92 QFTMHVDT
-100 EHPDVVINTS
+100 EHPDVVLNTS

-121 SYDTLLTHNA
+121 SYDTLLAHNA

-144 VKRNNETVFQQ
+144 VKRNNETIFQQ

-162 DGSFI
+162 DGSFV
-167 KVEDVEAEETSRKG
+167 KVEDDEAEDMSRKG

-187 PIMRIKSRPDP
+187 PIMRIKSRSEP
-198 KKFAALHKMAADD
+198 KKFATHKMAVDD

-216 SDEDDENKEPPTLS
+216 SDDEDEENKEPPTLS
-230 PAPMTPAAVTPRL
+230 PAPMTPAAVAPRL
-243 IPVSTAMQV
+243 IPVSAPVQV
-252 QALSQSIVVNSPN
+252 QAVPQSIVVNSPN
-265 VLQIKGSGGGGGAVL
+265 VLQIKGGSGGGAVL

-288 LSALQNQHNSAQ
+288 LSALQNQQNNSQ

-397 ANLAAATNGLQ
+397 ANIAAATNGLQ

-427 SGNGGTMP
+427 AGNGGTVP

-464 EMSASSSGAL
+464 EMSAASASTS
-474 LGLDGATK
+474 LGLDSATTK

-540 GVLLSESPSSRVA
+540 SLLLSEASSGRAVA
-553 SGGGRGGRNNSGSF
+553 TGGGRGGRNSSSGSL
-567 NDTSNNNNNATTT
+567 NDSNNSDI
-580 TTTAATTTTATTTT
+580 TTTATT

-604 ECSPTSANTPGS
+604 DASPTSTNVPGS
-616 SGSTSDP
+616 AGPISDP

-646 LLNLEASFQKSD
+646 LLILEASFQKSN

-667 LRAETKLTRREVDAW
+667 LRAKTKLTRREVDAW
-682 FTERRKMSKDGDA
+682 FTERRKMPSAGMLKDSDG
-695 EGDGEKAKPTGAA
+695 EGDSENIKPDDA

-717 TTPPASRKTM
+717 TTPPSYRKAL

-740 FVRTQWPTGE
+740 FVRSQWPTSE
-750 EYDQMAEES
+750 EYDQMADES

-784 YYLYQSGKVDEALN
+784 YYLYQSGKVEEALN
-798 GGAKKKPRKRF
+798 GGAKIQKKSRKRF

-825 PQSVTAIK
+825 PQGGASAIK
-833 VKSGKSFL
+833 VKSGKTFL

-853 KDLDDLVAKSS
+853 KDLDDLVTKSS

-875 ETGRRA
+875 ETARRV
-881 EEGKEPFSE
+881 EEGKEPFSD
-890 EEAEAEGEGED
+890 EEAEGDEGEED
-901 EEEEEEEGE
+901 EEEEDDEVVAE
-910 EEEEEAAAGAEH
+910 EH
-922 ADSEEEMEVK
+922 ADSEVDMEVK
-932 EQGEEASDEDCNDM
+932 EQGEEASEDEKD
-946 VEEEEEEDAEE
+946 DAEE
-957 EEEMVEKE
+957 EEEDEDE
-965 EEEEEMV
+965 EA
-972 EKEEEEEEM
+972 
-981 VEKEEEEVLE
+981 
-991 KEEEEVVDKEEEDHE
+991 
-1006 TIQED
+1006 IQEESEGD
-1011 SQGVSQS
+1011 SQS
-1018 QPQAEEQT
+1018 QPDAEAQT

>member
-1 MSSRRKSTTPCMV
+1 MASRRKSTTPCMV

-27 DVTEAAE
+27 DVADAAE
-34 SEEANGM
+34 LENSNG

-46 SEACGMSEERGE
+46 SEVASVVEEQGD
-58 EADVRQVSDH
+58 EAEVRPVSDH
-68 YMDLNMAEG
+68 YLDLNMAEG

-100 EHPDVVINTS
+100 EHPDVVLNTS

-121 SYDTLLTHNA
+121 SYDTLLAHNA

-144 VKRNNETVFQQ
+144 VKRNNETIFQQ

-162 DGSFI
+162 DGSFV
-167 KVEDVEAEETSRKG
+167 KVEDDEAEETSHKG

-187 PIMRIKSRPDP
+187 PIMRIKSKPDP
-198 KKFAALHKMAADD
+198 KKFTAAHKLSDND

-216 SDEDDENKEPPTLS
+216 SDDEDDENKEPPTLS
-230 PAPMTPAAVTPRL
+230 PAPMTPAAVAPRL
-243 IPVSTAMQV
+243 IPVSTPVQV
-252 QALSQSIVVNSPN
+252 QAVPQSIVVNSPN
-265 VLQIKGSGGGGGAVL
+265 VLQIKGGSSGGAVL

-288 LSALQNQHNSAQ
+288 LSALQNQQSSPQ

-397 ANLAAATNGLQ
+397 ANIAAATNGLQ

-427 SGNGGTMP
+427 AGNGSTVP

-464 EMSASSSGAL
+464 EMSVSSASTAL
-474 LGLDGATK
+474 SLDAAATK

-491 ELKASYGRRQFA
+491 ELKASYSRRQFA

-540 GVLLSESPSSRVA
+540 SVLLSSEASSSRTTTP
-553 SGGGRGGRNNSGSF
+553 GGGRGGRSGSSSLNNS
-567 NDTSNNNNNATTT
+567 SNSAE
-580 TTTAATTTTATTTT
+580 TAAT

-604 ECSPTSANTPGS
+604 DSSPTSANAPGS
-616 SGSTSDP
+616 SGSSSDP

-641 KTPEQ
+641 KTQEQ
-646 LLNLEASFQKSD
+646 LLILEASFQKSD
-658 TPSDEELSR
+658 MPSDEELSR

-682 FTERRKMSKDGDA
+682 FTERRKMPLAAQTTDEDVEEETDA
-695 EGDGEKAKPTGAA
+695 AKPADV

-717 TTPPASRKTM
+717 TTPPVGRKAV

-740 FVRTQWPTGE
+740 FVRTQWPTPE

-798 GGAKKKPRKRF
+798 GGAKSQKKSRKRF

-825 PQSVTAIK
+825 PQEGATSIK
-833 VKSGKSFL
+833 AKSGKEFL

-853 KDLDDLVAKSS
+853 KDLDDLVTKSS

-875 ETGRRA
+875 ETAKRV
-881 EEGKEPFSE
+881 EEGKEPFS
-890 EEAEAEGEGED
+890 D
-901 EEEEEEEGE
+901 EEGE
-910 EEEEEAAAGAEH
+910 EEEDEEEAAAEQV
-922 ADSEEEMEVK
+922 DSEEEMEVK
-932 EQGEEASDEDCNDM
+932 EQGEEASDDDCN
-946 VEEEEEEDAEE
+946 EEEED
-957 EEEMVEKE
+957 
-965 EEEEEMV
+965 
-972 EKEEEEEEM
+972 
-981 VEKEEEEVLE
+981 EEEEVE
-991 KEEEEVVDKEEEDHE
+991 DNENIEEDTE
-1006 TIQED
+1006 
-1011 SQGVSQS
+1011 GVSQS

>member
-1 MSSRRKSTTPCMV
+1 MASRRKSTTPCMV
-14 PPRETVDSDQEME
+14 PPQESVSMDQEME
-27 DVTEAAE
+27 DLSDSSDLETSNGVAA
-34 SEEANGM
+34 
-41 VATVS
+41 VS
-46 SEACGMSEERGE
+46 SGPVGFVEEPVE
-58 EADVRQVSDH
+58 DADPAQVSDSST
-68 YMDLNMAEG
+68 AEG
-77 GYECKYCSFQTSELN
+77 GYECKYCSFQTPELN
-92 LFTMHVDT
+92 LFTLHVDT

-115 CDYHTK
+115 CDYHTR
-121 SYDTLLTHNA
+121 SYDTLQAHNA
-131 RLHPGEDNFTRTM
+131 RFHPGEDNFTRTM
-144 VKRNNETVFQQ
+144 VKRNNETIFQQ

-167 KVEDVEAEETSRKG
+167 KEEEEDEEDTKEASNRS

-187 PIMRIKSRPDP
+187 PIMRVRSRPDP
-198 KKFAALHKMAADD
+198 KKFSSSLRMTIDD

-216 SDEDDENKEPPTLS
+216 SEDEDVSTEPPALS
-230 PAPMTPAAVTPRL
+230 PAPVIPGAPCLV
-243 IPVSTAMQV
+243 PVSAPLH
-252 QALSQSIVVNSPN
+252 AIPQSIVVNSPN
-265 VLQIKGSGGGGGAVL
+265 VVQIKGGGAVL
-280 PPGTLAQV
+280 PAGTLAQV
-288 LSALQNQHNSAQ
+288 LTALQNQQSS

-307 PISSIPTYNTAMD
+307 PISSIPTYNSAMD

-330 RFPYPSVSEIMGLSS
+330 RFPYPSVTEITGLSS

-383 GTVQTVPQ
+383 GTVQAGQQ

-397 ANLAAATNGLQ
+397 ANIAANGLQ

-427 SGNGGTMP
+427 ASNGNAVP

-451 PKAAEPSTSESKT
+451 PKAAEPSATESKT
-464 EMSASSSGAL
+464 EMSAGAS
-474 LGLDGATK
+474 LGLDSSSSK

-503 TEAEI
+503 TEEEI
-508 SRLMQVTKL
+508 SRLMQ
-517 SKRAIKKWFSDTR
+517 KWFSDTR
-530 YNQRNSKDHH
+530 YNQRNSRDHH
-540 GVLLSESPSSRVA
+540 ALLNA
-553 SGGGRGGRNNSGSF
+553 DI
-567 NDTSNNNNNATTT
+567 DTP
-580 TTTAATTTTATTTT
+580 

-604 ECSPTSANTPGS
+604 DASPTSANVPGS
-616 SGSTSDP
+616 SGPPSDL

-646 LLNLEASFQKSD
+646 LLVLEASFQKSD

-682 FTERRKMSKDGDA
+682 FTERRKMSLASPLKDVDA
-695 EGDGEKAKPTGAA
+695 EGDSPKMKTASSCSAPERQATP
-708 PSSSAQERQ
+708 PSS
-717 TTPPASRKTM
+717 RKIL

-740 FVRTQWPTGE
+740 FVRTQWPTAD
-750 EYDQMAEES
+750 EYEQMS
-759 GLPRTYIVNWFG
+759 KDTGLPRTYIVNWFG

-784 YYLYQSGKVDEALN
+784 FYLYQSGKVQQL
-798 GGAKKKPRKRF
+798 GGASRTKRF

-815 TRRPYPCKRS
+815 TRRPYACKRS
-825 PQSVTAIK
+825 PQGGATTIK
-833 VKSGKSFL
+833 VKSGKEFL

-847 HRALSE
+847 HRTLNE
-853 KDLDDLVAKSS
+853 RDLDDLVAKSS

-875 ETGRRA
+875 RTTGRA
-881 EEGKEPFSE
+881 EQGKELFSE
-890 EEAEAEGEGED
+890 EDMEGE
-901 EEEEEEEGE
+901 EEEEEEEG
-910 EEEEEAAAGAEH
+910 AGEH
-922 ADSEEEMEVK
+922 ADSEGDMEGAPPQTRAGFVPFSFLPVCFIDGK
-932 EQGEEASDEDCNDM
+932 TSF
-946 VEEEEEEDAEE
+946 
-957 EEEMVEKE
+957 
-965 EEEEEMV
+965 
-972 EKEEEEEEM
+972 
-981 VEKEEEEVLE
+981 
-991 KEEEEVVDKEEEDHE
+991 VVFTD
-1006 TIQED
+1006 
-1011 SQGVSQS
+1011 
-1018 QPQAEEQT
+1018 